1 MVNESKRGTS
11 VKQYETPSGNLYT
24 AGTQLIVNHKEL
36 ENTAFDEAPDCYTYI
51 SESNVDLQDREDTQG
66 RQETTTAINREIKQ
80 KNPPAGEDISG
91 MSHCLKIG

>member
-1 MVNESKRGTS
+1 MVNKSKTGTS
-11 VKQYETPSGNLYT
+11 VKQYETTSGNLYT
-24 AGTQLIVNHKEL
+24 AGTQLIVSHKEL

-51 SESNVDLQDREDTQG
+51 RERIVDLQDREDTQG